1 MLDIMSLAGILAAIG
16 FVVGLLKVEKAS
28 VRDLLILLGIL
39 VGSFALPT
47 FFENITI
54 LGDLFNV
61 VLGVVQG
68 FAVGAFIRLG
78 FELFKG
84 NLKK

>member
-1 MLDIMSLAGILAAIG
+1 MSLAGILAAIG
-16 FVVGLLKVEKAS
+16 FIIGLLKVTKAS

-39 VGSFALPT
+39 VGSFALPA
-47 FFENITI
+47 FLENITI

>member
-1 MLDIMSLAGILAAIG
+1 VLDIMSLAGILAAIG